1 MDIFWLLLLC
11 HLCIVSGNLQAKGF
25 IKSTALYFDE
35 IQSSNQPKTLVEC
48 CGFCGI
54 IDSCQGVKF
63 DGNTCIAIN
72 NVLPTFRAV
81 KENHAWLDF
90 ELFKKS
96 KKLILFSGSKSQTE
110 IIDLSFESSHILPD
124 TFTGAIGDKISDT
137 ETMICDVSNA
147 LSCRYFRPERHHE
160 YTRLDQVLAVS
171 RRKAAVIGLPEME
184 GLWIVG
190 GENTDSTVI
199 ITKTGSQ
206 PGPPS
211 PIPDTKKHCL
221 VRINSTTIFSIG
233 GSLESKKTWFCHTD
247 PFVEP
252 QDWKWIE
259 GPQLQNGRLNHAC
272 AIWNIKDKKVVVVVG
287 GYERIGGQ
295 TIGHTSS
302 ELLEIFGTGGTNQ
315 WIYGP
320 NLDFKLKQSSI
331 AQNSYGKQN
340 DIFVFGGKEIDNT
353 NAEVNHIFRLTC
365 QDQNLL
371 NTCQWITL
379 PQKLQ
384 FPRISGIVIQL

>member
-96 KKLILFSGSKSQTE
+96 KKLVLFSGSKSQTE

-147 LSCRYFRPERHHE
+147 LSCRYFTPERHHE

-171 RRKAAVIGLPEME
+171 RRKTAVIGLPEME

-190 GENTDSTVI
+190 GENTDSTEI

-206 PGPPS
+206 PGPPP
-211 PIPDTKKHCL
+211 PIPNTQKHCL

-233 GSLESKKTWFCHTD
+233 GVSQAKKTWFCHTELS
-247 PFVEP
+247 VQP

-259 GPQLQNGRLNHAC
+259 GPQLQNSRKSHAC
-272 AIWNIKDKKVVVVVG
+272 AIWNIKSKKVVVVVG
-287 GYERIGGQ
+287 GYESIGGQ
-295 TIGHTSS
+295 TVGLTST
-302 ELLEIFGTGGTNQ
+302 ELLEMESTNQ

-320 NLDFKLKQSSI
+320 NLELKLRQSSA
-331 AQNSYGKQN
+331 AQLFNGKQN
-340 DIFVFGGKEIDNT
+340 EIFVFGGLEIGKGR
-353 NAEVNHIFRLTC
+353 VNHIFRLSC
-365 QDQNLL
+365 QDQNLF
-371 NTCQWITL
+371 NTCSWITL

-384 FPRISGIVIQL
+384 IPRFSGIVLKLL